1 MKRFIHTRFNGTLI
15 GEPRL
20 TTAGLETDLVDIR
33 SPLTG
38 SIIATFHEKPKGIWV
53 QHIDPDTPQP
63 SRPAVTVDTSL
74 SQAQTLLDALPAF
87 KTRITE
93 QSNDTSRTPIGVE
106 YVLHQHAKLLE
117 QAVDDIDEALT
128 SINATEST
136 EHPAVAVRKQLEEAA
151 TALYEQANQHLQK
164 MIKQQAPTIEGVE
177 WLKNHD
183 LIKIKRTVKR
193 RRLKSSTKDYLD
205 EYTLTDKATK
215 TVLWYAHFHYP
226 TPESS
231 FGRFLSARLKT
242 PQERELGSA
251 ADHASGLTTEQR
263 IAFYRSGISLTQAQQ
278 LFFPD
283 TLD

>member
-1 MKRFIHTRFNGTLI
+1 M
-15 GEPRL
+15 
-20 TTAGLETDLVDIR
+20 
-33 SPLTG
+33 
-38 SIIATFHEKPKGIWV
+38 
-53 QHIDPDTPQP
+53 
-63 SRPAVTVDTSL
+63 
-74 SQAQTLLDALPAF
+74 AQ
-87 KTRITE
+87 
-93 QSNDTSRTPIGVE
+93 
-106 YVLHQHAKLLE
+106 
-117 QAVDDIDEALT
+117 
-128 SINATEST
+128 
-136 EHPAVAVRKQLEEAA
+136 
-151 TALYEQANQHLQK
+151 
-164 MIKQQAPTIEGVE
+164 
-177 WLKNHD
+177 NHD